1 LCLCNAT
8 VASSH
13 KLATLAHARARAHTH
28 IDPTPPRAS
37 THTTPKPEP
46 SPPHVTKTHMDTRM
60 KVPSHR
66 PPHAHRSGLQAH
78 SQRFAARHF
87 NVCRALCDSVAGPV
101 SPSVDAIGHR
111 LATVETVCDIGND
124 SNVRRSDLRRYF
136 LAFRCTFAGP
146 PTPLGAAE
154 LWPLVLCLAAVA
166 FRDRVFI
173 IAARV
178 EVPAPSTPQPLRCS
192 AITHTPT
199 HAVSAAPTC
208 GSTGTAV
215 CTLRCTDT
223 CCSHSAL
230 QATTT
235 RRSPSASAF
244 SWVTLPYV
252 RLRLA

>member
-1 LCLCNAT
+1 MRQSHPAT
-8 VASSH
+8 NSQH
-13 KLATLAHARARAHTH
+13 LHTHTRTH
-28 IDPTPPRAS
+28 IDHTRSSRARTRNTTAGTFS
-37 THTTPKPEP
+37 ATCHQNTHGHSNE
-46 SPPHVTKTHMDTRM
+46 SPI
-60 KVPSHR
+60 PSHR
-66 PPHAHRSGLQAH
+66 THTGLAYKRTLND
-78 SQRFAARHF
+78 SLLVILTYAAPCVTPSRG
-87 NVCRALCDSVAGPV
+87 LCLPRWMLSAIASLPLK
-101 SPSVDAIGHR
+101 PSVI
-111 LATVETVCDIGND
+111 LATTRTCADPI
-124 SNVRRSDLRRYF
+124 LRRYF

-146 PTPLGAAE
+146 PAPLGAAE

-178 EVPAPSTPQPLRCS
+178 EVPAPSTPQPLHCS

-235 RRSPSASAF
+235 RRLPSASAF
-244 SWVTLPYV
+244 SSVTLPHV